1 MNGDTAAETRPLIG
15 AGFPT
20 SAVEKSNALDSSQVS
35 WWATHVFITEMV
47 AQANT
52 TMLPWAGTPAWRA
65 LDDADPRKLLALA
78 VAGEH
83 WILRTEIGQEERAQ
97 AAEDV
102 WGGENWSQVARQVQ
116 RRHEID
122 ELRRTA

>member
-1 MNGDTAAETRPLIG
+1 MTDRNNVKTRPDMIG
-15 AGFPT
+15 AGSP
-20 SAVEKSNALDSSQVS
+20 ASQEVS
-35 WWATHVFITEMV
+35 WWATHLFITELV

-52 TMLPWAGTPAWRA
+52 TLPWAGTPAWRA

-83 WILRTEIGQEERAQ
+83 HVLRVEIGQDAIGDAGEAIS
-97 AAEDV
+97 AAED
-102 WGGENWSQVARQVQ
+102 WSRVSRDVR

-122 ELRRTA
+122 ELRRSA

>member
-1 MNGDTAAETRPLIG
+1 MTNQNTVEARPLTG
-15 AGFPT
+15 AGSP
-20 SAVEKSNALDSSQVS
+20 ASSQEVS
-35 WWATHVFITEMV
+35 WWATHMFVTELV

-52 TMLPWAGTPAWRA
+52 ALPWAGTPAWRA

-83 WILRTEIGQEERAQ
+83 HVLQVEIGQEARAQ

-102 WGGENWSQVARQVQ
+102 HGGEDWTEVARQVQ
-116 RRHEID
+116 RRREID
-122 ELRRTA
+122 SLREAS